1 MPRHSPDRMKAPPA
15 LLALIDAQ
23 VIGRKRMPHST
34 VARDSIEPN
43 LAQTALGKGT
53 TWVLLMANHAT
64 NTNKINNLQA
74 KIAAEV
80 RLDLEHGA
88 LGSCRG

>member
-34 VARDSIEPN
+34 VARDTIEPN
-43 LAQTALGKGT
+43 LAQSGIGEGDDLSIIDGD
-53 TWVLLMANHAT
+53 LANH
-64 NTNKINNLQA
+64 TNKINNLQ
-74 KIAAEV
+74 
-80 RLDLEHGA
+80 
-88 LGSCRG
+88 